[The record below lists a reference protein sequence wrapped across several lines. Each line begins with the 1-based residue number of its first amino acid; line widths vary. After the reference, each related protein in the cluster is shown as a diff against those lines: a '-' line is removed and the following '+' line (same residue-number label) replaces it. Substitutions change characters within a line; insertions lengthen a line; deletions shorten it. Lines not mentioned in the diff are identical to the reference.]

1 MRPPSLSGSIH
12 TSRILLTPSSLAHQ
26 TNEHATYKQ
35 TDGSATCVRARSVGC
50 AGLQREE
57 EEVGAC
63 QHLPASTLAARWAA
77 TVVRH
82 STACAHSS
90 AATSAGDAR
99 RAGVRGLSCGSGAG
113 DVAGDGDD
121 VAVADGSSKGEGGD
135 RRVVGEKNMLDRAAT
150 MTSAAAG
157 SASGSCAP
165 APVRAR
171 SSMSGMAKDGNACG
185 QVIGRQPPVGG
196 RQGEE
201 VVV

>member
-1 MRPPSLSGSIH
+1 MGLPH
-12 TSRILLTPSSLAHQ
+12 AYAHAARA
-26 TNEHATYKQ
+26 HACR
-35 TDGSATCVRARSVGC
+35 ARARSVGC

-113 DVAGDGDD
+113 NVGGDGSD
-121 VAVADGSSKGEGGD
+121 VDGSITGDGGE
-135 RRVVGEKNMLDRAAT
+135 RRVVGDIFMLDRGDHGLI
-150 MTSAAAG
+150 AAG
-157 SASGSCAP
+157 IGIRIVCA
-165 APVRAR
+165 
-171 SSMSGMAKDGNACG
+171 CT
-185 QVIGRQPPVGG
+185 
-196 RQGEE
+196 
-201 VVV
+201 